1 MRCGVQEKE
10 NVNQTDMVIGNLGHE
25 IGTGIS
31 GGGTVEHGGCCL
43 RKMGVLVRDEARRES
58 RQTKT
63 GEQWQREC
71 VIERRHGGPGTEEKR
86 KWEQVGAI
94 QKERRKG
101 VGVTIDPGRVPKG
114 SR

>member
-58 RQTKT
+58 RQTQDGRTVATRVRYREETWRT
-63 GEQWQREC
+63 GDGRKEK
-71 VIERRHGGPGTEEKR
+71 VGTGGSDTKGEKEGGRSHDRPR
-86 KWEQVGAI
+86 KSSEGQ
-94 QKERRKG
+94 
-101 VGVTIDPGRVPKG
+101 
-114 SR
+114 